1 MDEWMSAIPMPCI
14 HRRVAFAPM
23 TDSDCAHL
31 LCLVNPGDPFDL
43 SLERPIGWPVQ
54 FGEALSG
61 VVGPVWGNEIDSK
74 VLCVCV

>member
-1 MDEWMSAIPMPCI
+1 MLSLC
-14 HRRVAFAPM
+14 RAFIDVWPM

-61 VVGPVWGNEIDSK
+61 VVGPV
-74 VLCVCV
+74 